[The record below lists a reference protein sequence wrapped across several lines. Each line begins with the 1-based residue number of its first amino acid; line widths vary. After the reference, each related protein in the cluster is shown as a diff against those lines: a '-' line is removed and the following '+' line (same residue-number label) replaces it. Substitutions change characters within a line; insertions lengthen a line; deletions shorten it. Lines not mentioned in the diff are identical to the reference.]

1 MKQSRMILCRSQSE
15 ALLLSRK
22 LSACGID
29 ARLARPPRSPKVRF
43 CSWGLEI
50 ETQASDWAADC
61 LADMPPD
68 VWSWEDGG

>member
-29 ARLARPPRSPKVRF
+29 ARLARPPRS
-43 CSWGLEI
+43 WGLEI

>member
-15 ALLLSRK
+15 AVILSRK

-29 ARLARPPRSPKVRF
+29 ARLARPPRSPNVHS

-50 ETQASDWAADC
+50 ETLASERVADC
-61 LADMPPD
+61 LADIPPD
-68 VWSWEDGG
+68 VWRWEDGG